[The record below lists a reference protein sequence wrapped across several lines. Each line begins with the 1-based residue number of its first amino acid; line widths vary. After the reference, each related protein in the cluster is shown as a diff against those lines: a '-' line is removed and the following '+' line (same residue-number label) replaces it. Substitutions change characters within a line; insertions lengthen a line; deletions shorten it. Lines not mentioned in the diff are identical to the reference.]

1 MLSPVLGSAVGL
13 HSLRGYSQRAKPSTW
28 FQQLA
33 ACPSHQ
39 SYSQPGTGPAGQ
51 LSRQWREPASP
62 ASPNLCLEGQAK
74 AGKAFEVKRG
84 GSRGMELY
92 VASEMNFCSS

>member
-1 MLSPVLGSAVGL
+1 MGL
-13 HSLRGYSQRAKPSTW
+13 PSLRGYSQRAKPLAW

-39 SYSQPGTGPAGQ
+39 SCSQPGRGPAGW

-62 ASPNLCLEGQAK
+62 ASPNLCLEEQAN

-84 GSRGMELY
+84 GNRGIELH
-92 VASEMNFCSS
+92 VVSEMSFCSS